1 MTKKTIELNRKS
13 LGEIPPHLFE
23 ENTKIEDLIKVLP
36 HPILSNFR
44 SLAQEHKKKIQMI
57 KNESYDSEELQRIKD
72 ELIEAERNIFAELM
86 LIDALYQA
94 LYHTAKAD
102 EAEQKFKETGNP
114 LYAWHAFLACRPC
127 RGVVAQP
134 LPDWVLEYL
143 DRVAERV
150 VATNKEYSAQAS
162 EYMLG
167 FRKTSADEYKG
178 GGVGPVTQCH
188 RSEKKEAAIS
198 LIKNRKLENPRA
210 SIDSLCEQLAN
221 EGFGEKWETIRKWYF
236 TNKKKTR

>member
-1 MTKKTIELNRKS
+1 MAKKPADLNLNDDDVHPQLFMEPSRLQEFIEL
-13 LGEIPPHLFE
+13 
-23 ENTKIEDLIKVLP
+23 LP
-36 HPILSNFR
+36 HPILPDFR
-44 SLAQEHKKKIQMI
+44 GMAQEKKKRMI
-57 KNESYDSEELQRIKD
+57 KNHFSDSEDLARAKDRIR
-72 ELIEAERNIFAELM
+72 EEERKIFAELM

-127 RGVVAQP
+127 RGVAQP

-143 DRVAERV
+143 DGVAERV
-150 VATNKEYSAQAS
+150 LATNKEYSAQAA

-178 GGVGPVTQCH
+178 GGVGPVTQCL
-188 RSEKKEAAIS
+188 RSEKREAAIR
-198 LIKNRKLENPRA
+198 LIKKRKLKNPKA
-210 SIDSLCEQLAN
+210 SIDSLCEQLVN

-236 TNKKKTR
+236 TNKKKSG